1 MTIKVTATRN
11 DNNSL
16 HLLRIE
22 VTEESIRNFLTLVD
36 RALNCWDNAPQ
47 ELKELGDKLTH
58 DRVTQDHSPKPMFTG
73 HNHDYYTADEQTII
87 QRFIEVNGVSAWLEH
102 LSAGTQHKVL
112 KGTASSPSK

>member
-22 VTEESIRNFLTLVD
+22 VTEESIRNFQTLVD
-36 RALNCWDNAPQ
+36 RALNCWDSAPQ

-58 DRVTQDHSPKPMFTG
+58 DRITQDHSPKPMTKAL
-73 HNHDYYTADEQTII
+73 NHDYFTPDEQVVIDAYRI
-87 QRFIEVNGVSAWLEH
+87 KHGQDAWLEH
-102 LSAGTQHKVL
+102 VNAGTINKVL
-112 KGTASSPSK
+112 KGTAD